1 MTYLDD
7 TITKPIVDSLNEVR
21 QQIGYGWS
29 RVFRDWIEVVF
40 CSLQRDDDSH
50 GELVDGY
57 ETDFGEETTQTVF
70 EAYSEAF
77 GDFLVA
83 TGETDADVLGYL
95 YQEYGSPSAEHG
107 QHFTPPHVARLL
119 GGMLVPTAGNIR
131 DSTPENPIPIHD
143 PACGSGSLLLGA
155 GQRLEELSESPYAAV
170 FVGQDIDIRCTK
182 MTAINFAV
190 CGLPGF
196 TIHGDSLK
204 NEPMAGWKIDPS
216 KELMEAPIRECEQP
230 PTFGATSTGTSTE
243 TASTASSS
251 PATAADGSGDGTDS
265 QQMNFSAFTDDE
277 SSQ

>member
-7 TITKPIVDSLNEVR
+7 TITKPILDSLNETR
-21 QQIGYGWS
+21 QQTGYGWS

-50 GELVDGY
+50 GELVDEY
-57 ETDFGEETTQTVF
+57 ETDFGKETTQTVF

-95 YQEYGSPSAEHG
+95 YQEYGSPSSEHG
-107 QHFTPPHVARLL
+107 QHFTPPPVAQLL

-155 GQRLEELSESPYAAV
+155 GQRLEELAESPYAAV

-196 TIHGDSLK
+196 AIHGDSLK
-204 NEPMAGWKIDPS
+204 NEPMAGWEINPS
-216 KELMEAPIRECEQP
+216 EGLMGAPIRECEQP

-243 TASTASSS
+243 TANTASA
-251 PATAADGSGDGTDS
+251 PPTTAADGSGDSTDS
-265 QQMNFSAFTDDE
+265 QQARFSAFTDGE
-277 SSQ
+277 SGQ